1 MKPLILSLLLS
12 VSFLQT
18 KSQAPLI
25 ITKYSEPLSVYNF
38 TKSLLPSQGDNAF
51 KQLFLQSKY
60 NTKQY
65 QNLIAALDTLRIEYS
80 YQFTEYPYGSKVP
93 GMTTGLLKKNL
104 IAANDLENFKLRSVG
119 LIPNKNLIQF
129 TQTLQAFTPVYNS
142 LIYEPNKIKFEQ
154 QLATIQGYVKD
165 KDLAAYFMKGAK
177 FYGTEWD
184 NSIPLEIVLHPL
196 PNSQGFTAE
205 AFYNVGVSAIQTNL
219 KDYNVLLSVMMHE
232 IFHIQFDEQPLDTK
246 LKLESWFFQNPGTSN
261 KYAYLLLNEALATA
275 IGNGYVFEQLSGSL
289 DKGEWYNWTYINQL
303 AKEIYPLVQSYLKE
317 GKNIDQTFVD
327 NYIKIYEQNH
337 PNWYKELN
345 HTMTYRNML
354 SQHQS
359 DFQVVSKLYPYCS
372 IFEAEDQISE
382 GSLEKIKATPLT
394 KIILVSKDN
403 SATLSLIK
411 KQFPELKDWKYDSK
425 KEFTFSKFLEDHTW
439 LFVIN
444 QINSSTESLIKQLQ
458 P

>member
-1 MKPLILSLLLS
+1 MKPLILSLLLT
-12 VSFLQT
+12 VLFLQ
-18 KSQAPLI
+18 SGAQAPMI
-25 ITKYSEPLSVYNF
+25 ISKYSEPLAVYNF
-38 TKSLLPSQGDNAF
+38 TKSLLPSQGDNTF
-51 KQLFLQSKY
+51 KQLFVQSKY

-65 QNLIAALDTLRIEYS
+65 QDLIAAMDTLRIEYS

-119 LIPNKNLIQF
+119 LIPNKNLVQF
-129 TQTLQAFTPVYNS
+129 TQILEAFRPVYNG
-142 LIYEPNKIKFEQ
+142 LIYQPNKAQFEQ

-165 KDLAAYFMKGAK
+165 KNLAAYFMMGAK

-184 NSIPLEIVLHPL
+184 ASIPLEIVLHPL

-205 AFYNVGVSAIQTNL
+205 AFYNVGVSAIQTDL
-219 KDYNVLLSVMMHE
+219 KNYNVLLSVMMHE
-232 IFHIQFDEQPLDTK
+232 IFHIQIDEQPIETK
-246 LKLESWFFQNPGTSN
+246 VKLENCFFSNPSTSN
-261 KYAYLLLNEALATA
+261 KYAYLLLNEVLATA
-275 IGNGYVFEQLSGSL
+275 IGNGFVFEQLNGSL
-289 DKGEWYNWTYINQL
+289 DKGEWYNWPYINQL
-303 AKEIYPLVQSYLKE
+303 AKEIYPMVQSYLKE
-317 GKNIDQTFVD
+317 GKSIDKAFVD
-327 NYIKIYEQNH
+327 SYIKSYEQNH
-337 PNWYKELN
+337 PNWFKELD

-382 GSLEKIKATPLT
+382 GSIEKIKTTPLT

-411 KQFPELKDWKYDSK
+411 KQFPELKDWKYDVK
-425 KEFTFSKFLEDHTW
+425 NEFTYAKFLSDHTW
-439 LFVIN
+439 LYIIN
-444 QINSSTESLIKQLQ
+444 QINSSTEFLMKQLK
-458 P
+458 